1 VLRGQTVDQPLSLRE
16 QVDLDEPLVGAS
28 GTPLDQ
34 PQPLTAV
41 DQSNDAVVMRLQ
53 SLRKFAPCCPV
64 APREAHHVQKQLV
77 PQRRHAL
84 PLAQKLARAMEV
96 AQSVAEV

>member
-1 VLRGQTVDQPLSLRE
+1 
-16 QVDLDEPLVGAS
+16 VDLDEPLVGAS

-53 SLRKFAPCCPV
+53 SLRKRV
-64 APREAHHVQKQLV
+64 
-77 PQRRHAL
+77 
-84 PLAQKLARAMEV
+84 MEV
-96 AQSVAEV
+96 AQSVAEVGQALEVGLAERFWDRGARLLVHRGLGACKYIKT